1 MFNSLN
7 QLVRKNKINTV
18 KTKTE
23 GLKILI
29 RHFCLIFYSFKPRKR
44 REILREK
51 TRNAMPEIL
60 YKELSYE
67 VQGAIFKV
75 YKTLGCSFKES
86 VYHNAL
92 VEELKSRKINIE
104 KEKQIKV
111 YYQGKKVGAYIPDI
125 VANEQIIIEL
135 KAKSFLTK
143 GDQKQ
148 FWDYLKGS
156 EYKVGYLVNFG
167 NPGGVEMV
175 RRIYDT
181 AREKSRPFA

>member
-1 MFNSLN
+1 MNF
-7 QLVRKNKINTV
+7 VI
-18 KTKTE
+18 
-23 GLKILI
+23 
-29 RHFCLIFYSFKPRKR
+29 H
-44 REILREK
+44 
-51 TRNAMPEIL
+51 
-60 YKELSYE
+60 
-67 VQGAIFKV
+67 
-75 YKTLGCSFKES
+75 
-86 VYHNAL
+86 
-92 VEELKSRKINIE
+92 E

-167 NPGGVEMV
+167 KPGGVEMV